1 MRLIDR
7 FLPAVSGPHS
17 ARLDGNPQPLAQHT
31 EARTPDELTSGGP
44 SNAPIISPEDWTPV
58 RPRRWSHVALIAELA
73 ILALLASASAA
84 HADTMVVALAGS
96 VTDVLNNVRNW
107 IMGILAGLATVF
119 LSIGGVRYVM
129 GGGDPGEIEKAKT
142 AFKSAGW
149 GYGLAALAPL
159 VVEIL
164 KGIVGA

>member
-1 MRLIDR
+1 
-7 FLPAVSGPHS
+7 AS
-17 ARLDGNPQPLAQHT
+17 
-31 EARTPDELTSGGP
+31 
-44 SNAPIISPEDWTPV
+44 IITPEDWTPV
-58 RPRRWSHVALIAELA
+58 RPHRWSHVALIVELA
-73 ILALLASASAA
+73 VVALLASASAA

-96 VTDVLNNVRNW
+96 VTDVLNNVRKW
-107 IMGILAGLATVF
+107 IMGILAGLATGF

-129 GGGDPGEIEKAKT
+129 GGGDPGEVEKAKT

-149 GYGLAALAPL
+149 GYSLAALAPL